1 MNERHD
7 RDLVAAND
15 QVRAVCAQVL
25 ARLAEP
31 ITDARLWAEYLDAAE
46 AVLDTYDAGEVI
58 IVKGVGGCPPTAGPD
73 TRGFITT
80 EDNARAAWAEAAG
93 ILHWSMEQTTE
104 AIRDRT
110 HLLEDVAA
118 FRETIDN
125 QLRARR
131 TRPGMPPLQL
141 DHIVNRTAL
150 QENLV
155 RLYNAIE
162 RDDPALAISCAKA
175 LIEATSKIVLEEL
188 GKSYSNTEKVPALVR
203 MVQKALKAHPDTIAP
218 TAKGRDTIVRVL
230 SNLSQ
235 VADGIAELRNEYGPD
250 HGRTRSTGGLER
262 RHALLAAGSALSYC
276 EFLLETLRSRSIS
289 DASGE

>member
-1 MNERHD
+1 MNEVND

-15 QVRAVCAQVL
+15 EVRTACARVL

-46 AVLDTYDAGEVI
+46 TVLDTYDAAEVI
-58 IVKGVGGCPPTAGPD
+58 IVEGVGGCPPTAGPD

-110 HLLEDVAA
+110 HLLQDVAA
-118 FRETIDN
+118 FRETMDN
-125 QLRARR
+125 QLRARP

-141 DHIVNRTAL
+141 DHIGNRQAI
-150 QENLV
+150 QEHTL
-155 RLYNAIE
+155 RLYDAIE

-188 GKSYSNTEKVPALVR
+188 GECYSDTEKVPALVR

-218 TAKGRDTIVRVL
+218 TAKGRATIVRLL

-235 VADGIAELRNEYGPD
+235 VADGMAELRNEYGPD
-250 HGRTRSTGGLER
+250 HGRTRSAGGLER

-276 EFLLETLRSRSIS
+276 EFVLETLRHRSIPDVS
-289 DASGE
+289 DE